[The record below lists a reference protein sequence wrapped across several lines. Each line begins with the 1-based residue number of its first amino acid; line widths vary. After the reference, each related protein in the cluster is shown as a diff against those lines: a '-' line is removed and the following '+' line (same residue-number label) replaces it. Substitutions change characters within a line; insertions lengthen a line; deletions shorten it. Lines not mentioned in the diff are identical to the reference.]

1 MSDSRSFSLVLG
13 GGGLKGLAHVGV
25 LRALE
30 ERGLAPGAIVGT
42 SIGALVAAGYAAG
55 EPVDALWERALLVER
70 KHVFQIA
77 HMDMAFR
84 RMLAPAL
91 YHREPLEFL
100 IRSLVGGRTFRDLG
114 RRLVVNTSDLNSGMQ
129 VLWGLP
135 GLDDVPVAEA
145 VFASCALPG
154 IFPPR
159 EIRGRWY
166 MDGAVIESLPI
177 RAAGVL
183 VNGPVIAVDL
193 GGGGA
198 LREGVERQGFAAT
211 YARGFEIV
219 MGTRLELQALTYR
232 RPPVLLVAPRL
243 AHVSMF
249 GFDDTAA
256 MLQEGYRATLEAL
269 DHLDEVFERGA
280 IGLYPRRRVVLSV
293 DREHCIGCRAC
304 VARAPDIFRMDGEE
318 KAVVMAPEQVWSPF
332 DGSYVR
338 NCPTWAIRA
347 RPAAAP

>member
-1 MSDSRSFSLVLG
+1 VSDSRQFSLVLG
-13 GGGLKGLAHVGV
+13 GGGLKGLAHIGV

-30 ERGLAPGAIVGT
+30 ERGLSPGAIVGT
-42 SIGALVAAGYAAG
+42 SIGALVAGGYSAG
-55 EPVDALWERALLVER
+55 EPVDALWERALLIER

-77 HMDMAFR
+77 HADMAFR
-84 RMLAPAL
+84 RMLSPAV
-91 YHREPLEFL
+91 YRREPLDTL
-100 IRSLVGGRTFRDLG
+100 IHSLVGARTFRELG
-114 RRLVVNTSDLNSGMQ
+114 RRLLVNTADLNSGMQ
-129 VLWGLP
+129 VLWGSP
-135 GLDDVPVAEA
+135 GLDDIQVAEA
-145 VFASCALPG
+145 IFASCALPG

-166 MDGAVIESLPI
+166 MDGAVVESLPI
-177 RAAGVL
+177 RQAGVM
-183 VNGPVIAVDL
+183 VNGPVVAVDL

-249 GFDDTAA
+249 GFADTGA

-269 DHLDEVFERGA
+269 DQLEAVFERGA

-304 VARAPDIFRMDGEE
+304 VARAPDIFQMDDHG
-318 KAVVMAPEQVWSPF
+318 KATVLAPEQVWSPF

-338 NCPTWAIRA
+338 NCPTWAIKA
-347 RPAAAP
+347 RPAAPV